1 MTVQEAHEILHPD
14 TTRAKIGEIEY
25 YAGFNSERAIEAVNE
40 ACIVACKALEMQMKL
55 KVWIECYNNE
65 PRFKNATWS
74 TNELVSVLEEFLVE
88 ENV

>member
-40 ACIVACKALEMQMKL
+40 ACIVACKALAMQVKL
-55 KVWIECYNNE
+55 KEWIENYKRPCYDE
-65 PRFKNATWS
+65 TWS
-74 TNELVSVLEEFLVE
+74 KEEVLDVLEEFLVE